1 VAQAPDDIESVT
13 LYYCLFGIIWGRSI
27 MSDLRLLRQFV
38 SVYRNRSFRSA
49 ADEMGIAQ
57 SSVTKR
63 IQHLEQELGL
73 RLFNRTTRTVEPTD
87 SARQLIGKAEN
98 ALQAASAFQEE
109 ARLIAGGA
117 LGGIRVGAVAI
128 AAETLIVSSL
138 ARLAES
144 HPDLEVD
151 VMVGGSDI
159 YQDLSTGECD
169 LVVGDEANFA
179 SSPFAASLRMERL
192 HKEHL
197 VFVHRVGHPA
207 AGAGELAELL
217 AYPLAIPSRYFN
229 ENRLF
234 ETLAEQTDPPAFPRY
249 RLNSL
254 SACISL
260 AASSDIVALAPQSS
274 IDGLAQAGRS
284 PAISVAGFDTNID
297 VRLVFVTIARNT
309 PTPAV
314 RAFRNAIESVRAALQ
329 DGS

>member
-1 VAQAPDDIESVT
+1 
-13 LYYCLFGIIWGRSI
+13 
-27 MSDLRLLRQFV
+27 MKDLRLLQQFV

-49 ADEMGIAQ
+49 AEEMGVAQ

-63 IQHLEQELGL
+63 IQHLEEELGL

-87 SARQLIGKAEN
+87 GARQLISKAEN

-117 LGGIRVGAVAI
+117 LGGIRVGAMAL

-138 ARLAES
+138 VRLAES

-151 VMVGGSDI
+151 VVIGGSDI
-159 YQDLSTGECD
+159 YRDLSTGECD

-179 SSPFAASLRMERL
+179 ISPFAPSLRMERL

-197 VFVHRVGHPA
+197 VFVHRAGHPA
-207 AGAGELAELL
+207 TGARELAELL

-234 ETLAEQTDPPAFPRY
+234 ETLAAQTDPPAFPHY

-260 AASSDIVALAPQSS
+260 AANSDIVTLAPQSS
-274 IDGLAQAGRS
+274 IDGLARTGRN
-284 PAISVAGFDTNID
+284 PAITVAEFDTNID
-297 VRLVFVTIARNT
+297 VQLVFVTLARNT
-309 PTPAV
+309 PTPAI
-314 RAFRNAIESVRAALQ
+314 RAFRDAIDSVRLA
-329 DGS
+329 

>member
-1 VAQAPDDIESVT
+1 
-13 LYYCLFGIIWGRSI
+13 
-27 MSDLRLLRQFV
+27 MSDLRLLEQFV

-63 IQHLEQELGL
+63 IQQLEAQLGL

-87 SARQLIGKAEN
+87 SARQLFAKAET

-117 LGGIRVGAVAI
+117 LGGIRVGAMAL
-128 AAETLIVSSL
+128 AAETLLVSGL
-138 ARLAES
+138 ARLARS
-144 HPDLEVD
+144 HPDLEID
-151 VMVGGSDI
+151 VVVGGSDI
-159 YQDLSTGECD
+159 YRDLSSGECD
-169 LVVGDEANFA
+169 LVVGDEANF
-179 SSPFAASLRMERL
+179 SISPHAGSLRMERL

-197 VFVHRVGHPA
+197 MFVHRVGHPA
-207 AGAGELAELL
+207 ARARELAELL

-234 ETLAEQTDPPAFPRY
+234 ETLAEQSDPAASPRY

-254 SACISL
+254 SACLSL
-260 AASSDIVALAPQSS
+260 AANSDIVTLAPQSS
-274 IDGLAQAGRS
+274 VEGLSRTGRRQGI
-284 PAISVAGFDTNID
+284 AIAPFDTNID
-297 VRLVFVTIARNT
+297 VQLVFVTVARNT

-314 RAFRNAIESVRAALQ
+314 RAFRQAIESI
-329 DGS
+329 S

>member
-284 PAISVAGFDTNID
+284 PPISVAGFDTNID
-297 VRLVFVTIARNT
+297 VQLVFVTIARNT